1 MKACEAVVSNNG
13 LNASSVCRYK
23 LPLVQLSPMSS
34 CCMLPHYDMMHYK
47 FSFWNKPTL
56 GCCRS
61 PIVFFHINPQLPHH
75 LLMCIPELQFTQQNS
90 KKKMYHALLM
100 RPSSPYSMQACWDDN
115 FNGRHLFQQT
125 DFLHSP
131 LLDELKALETRVLA
145 EFAVNLPS
153 ALVVDRYAQTLN
165 VDR

>member
-1 MKACEAVVSNNG
+1 
-13 LNASSVCRYK
+13 
-23 LPLVQLSPMSS
+23 
-34 CCMLPHYDMMHYK
+34 
-47 FSFWNKPTL
+47 
-56 GCCRS
+56 
-61 PIVFFHINPQLPHH
+61 
-75 LLMCIPELQFTQQNS
+75 
-90 KKKMYHALLM
+90 MYHALLM

-165 VDR
+165 IDR

>member
-1 MKACEAVVSNNG
+1 
-13 LNASSVCRYK
+13 
-23 LPLVQLSPMSS
+23 
-34 CCMLPHYDMMHYK
+34 
-47 FSFWNKPTL
+47 
-56 GCCRS
+56 
-61 PIVFFHINPQLPHH
+61 
-75 LLMCIPELQFTQQNS
+75 MCIPELQFTQQNS

-165 VDR
+165 IDR